1 MIVIEKLQQLY
12 GKSMA
17 LDIDHLT
24 IEAGTTALVGHNGA
38 GKSTLLLI
46 AAGLIKPTGGTV
58 HINGARAGTIEAR
71 KLVSFV
77 PDQPALFDDL
87 TLWDQMVYVAR
98 LHGRSEPDH
107 GSTQLIETLDAFD
120 LLERFPRAM
129 SKGQRQKASL
139 LVATAR
145 PVTVLLAD
153 EPTTGL
159 DAEAKSAFVNALSTL
174 VEEGISVIS
183 STHDEELIERSTA
196 SVRLTGGRV
205 VDTGPRPDGDAAVNG
220 VDAEVGSPLSP
231 EQAATLKPGERPD
244 RWTRRAA
251 SDDTD

>member
-1 MIVIEKLQQLY
+1 MIVVDKLRQEY
-12 GKSMA
+12 GKSVA
-17 LDIDHLT
+17 VDIDHLV

-46 AAGLIKPTGGTV
+46 AAGLLRPTSGRVEIEGTPAGS
-58 HINGARAGTIEAR
+58 IAARQ
-71 KLVSFV
+71 LVSFV

-98 LHGRSEPDH
+98 LHGRAEPDA
-107 GSTQLIETLDAFD
+107 GSTQLVETLDAFE

-145 PVTVLLAD
+145 PLTVLLAD

-159 DAEAKSAFVNALSTL
+159 DAVAKTAFVDALSSL
-174 VEEGISVIS
+174 VDQGISIVS

-196 SVRLTGGRV
+196 SVRLAGGRV
-205 VDTGPRPDGDAAVNG
+205 VDTDRVAGSTGAADDDDG
-220 VDAEVGSPLSP
+220 VDDVSSD
-231 EQAATLKPGERPD
+231 LKPGERPD
-244 RWTRRAA
+244 RWARRKGGEP
-251 SDDTD
+251 TD

>member
-1 MIVIEKLQQLY
+1 MIVVDKLRQVY
-12 GKSMA
+12 GKSVA
-17 LDIDHLT
+17 VDIDHLV

-46 AAGLIKPTGGTV
+46 AAGLLRPTD
-58 HINGARAGTIEAR
+58 GTIEIEGRRAGGIAAR
-71 KLVSFV
+71 ELVSFV

-98 LHGRSEPDH
+98 LHGRAEPGE
-107 GSTQLIETLDAFD
+107 GSMQLIETLDAFE
-120 LLERFPRAM
+120 LLERFPTAM

-145 PVTVLLAD
+145 PLTVLLAD

-159 DAEAKSAFVNALSTL
+159 DAVAKTSFVEALSTL
-174 VEEGISVIS
+174 VEQGISVIS

-196 SVRLTGGRV
+196 SVRLAGGRV
-205 VDTGPRPDGDAAVNG
+205 VG
-220 VDAEVGSPLSP
+220 VEGTAEGSGAPLSGSSDGAVVEP
-231 EQAATLKPGERPD
+231 GNLKPGERAD
-244 RWTRRAA
+244 RWARRKG
-251 SDDTD
+251 SEPTD